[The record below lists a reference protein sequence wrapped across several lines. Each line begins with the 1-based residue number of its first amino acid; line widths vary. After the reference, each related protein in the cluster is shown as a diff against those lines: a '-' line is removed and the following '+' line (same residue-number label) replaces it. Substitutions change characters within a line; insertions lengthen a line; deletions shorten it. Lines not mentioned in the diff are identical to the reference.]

1 MCGHDGFIR
10 LFGGFLGAPIVNEN
24 EAGRVRSEH
33 QVVANHV
40 SVDDVVL
47 VQDVK
52 GHGDVT
58 DEPQELVM
66 PHKWPRNCVE
76 PRVQGAAL
84 DFVPAKEGVQHR
96 HGRKPAAAV
105 GVSIQA
111 RRKASFGLT
120 NHIIRFLA
128 ALVHRKDEVGLTRI
142 V

>member
-10 LFGGFLGAPIVNEN
+10 LFGGFLGASIVNEN

-84 DFVPAKEGVQHR
+84 DFRPSQ
-96 HGRKPAAAV
+96 GRCSAPPWPEAGRCGGRLDSSTPKSQLWP
-105 GVSIQA
+105 
-111 RRKASFGLT
+111 
-120 NHIIRFLA
+120 
-128 ALVHRKDEVGLTRI
+128 DEPHNQIPLQRWFTGRTKLG
-142 V
+142 